1 MRVRQLALGRVAG
14 GLGILAIAATTLL
27 VIVGSASSALFGV
40 SVLKDCVTP
49 VNVGAAYA
57 CEFEI
62 SNTVQDSHNT
72 VTVSQ
77 LRDEVF
83 AAVPPPD
90 LVLPINSSTPGL
102 ILAGGAT
109 CDATKCTIPFG
120 GSLTT
125 SFISHYTV
133 QAADFP
139 VVQDRGTF
147 TWRNSCDVVTE
158 GCEGTIDNNSQA
170 TAQASVNPLST
181 TTVTAIH
188 NAAHQV
194 VTAVPV
200 GSTVHDLVRVANVLP
215 NQPVPTGNVNV
226 DWFLNGDC
234 SGSPAASSGP
244 LGPLDASGQFDATTF
259 AFTVNTA
266 GMRSFRA
273 TFLGGGNGA
282 YLPSTG
288 ACEPLQVVD
297 ANIQI
302 SPLQATNPV
311 GTNHTLTG
319 HVNVNSGSGFVN
331 APDGTTI
338 NFSIQSGPG
347 SFVGGVNSC
356 NTSGGTGSCTVQ
368 ITSASTGTT
377 VVRASTNVTVGG
389 VSLSRATGD
398 ANVGDSADAQKLWQF
413 RDANIQISPPT
424 ATNEIGTNHTLTG
437 HVNVDTGSGF
447 VNAPAGTTI
456 NFSIASGPG
465 SFVGGVSSCNTI
477 GSTGSCTVQITSA
490 TPGTTVVKA
499 ATDVTVTGVVLHRE
513 TGDGLP
519 GDSANAQ
526 KTWVDANIQITPA
539 TATNPLNTN
548 HTLTGHVNVNSGSG
562 FVNAP
567 DGTLITF
574 TIQSGPGS
582 FVGGLNTC
590 TTAGGT
596 GSCTVQITSAV
607 AGTTVVRAST
617 NVTVGGVSMT
627 RATGDAHVGDS
638 ADAQKTWEGGGGQGC
653 TPGYWKQPQHFDSWV
668 GTGYTPNQ
676 TVGSVFTNSGVA
688 SETLVQALAGGGG
701 STIQGAKT
709 ILLRAAVAA
718 LLNAGSS
725 GVNYQFT
732 TAQIIAE
739 TNAAL
744 ASNDRAT
751 ILTLAAELDAANN
764 AGCPLN

>member
-1 MRVRQLALGRVAG
+1 MSKRLLAPLVGVCLVAMMA
-14 GLGILAIAATTLL
+14 LFA
-27 VIVGSASSALFGV
+27 GSASSAQFGV

-72 VTVSQ
+72 VTVNQ

-244 LGPLDASGQFDATTF
+244 LGPLDASGQFDATAF
-259 AFTVNTA
+259 AFTVNTP

-273 TFLGGGNGA
+273 SYLGGGNGA
-282 YLPSTG
+282 ILLSTG

-302 SPLQATNPV
+302 TPPSATNDV
-311 GTNHTLTG
+311 GTNHT
-319 HVNVNSGSGFVN
+319 F
-331 APDGTTI
+331 
-338 NFSIQSGPG
+338 
-347 SFVGGVNSC
+347 
-356 NTSGGTGSCTVQ
+356 
-368 ITSASTGTT
+368 
-377 VVRASTNVTVGG
+377 
-389 VSLSRATGD
+389 
-398 ANVGDSADAQKLWQF
+398 
-413 RDANIQISPPT
+413 
-424 ATNEIGTNHTLTG
+424 
-437 HVNVDTGSGF
+437 
-447 VNAPAGTTI
+447 
-456 NFSIASGPG
+456 
-465 SFVGGVSSCNTI
+465 
-477 GSTGSCTVQITSA
+477 
-490 TPGTTVVKA
+490 
-499 ATDVTVTGVVLHRE
+499 
-513 TGDGLP
+513 
-519 GDSANAQ
+519 
-526 KTWVDANIQITPA
+526 
-539 TATNPLNTN
+539 
-548 HTLTGHVNVNSGSG
+548 TGHVNVNSGSG

-638 ADAQKTWEGGGGQGC
+638 ADAQKTWEGGGQGC

-751 ILTLAAELDAANN
+751 ILALAAELDAANN